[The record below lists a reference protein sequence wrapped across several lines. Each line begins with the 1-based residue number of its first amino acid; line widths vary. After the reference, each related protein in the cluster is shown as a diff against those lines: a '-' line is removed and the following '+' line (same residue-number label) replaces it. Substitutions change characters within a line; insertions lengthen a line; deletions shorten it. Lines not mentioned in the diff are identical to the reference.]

1 MVPLFGQAGQMPP
14 EYCRG
19 PIQAR
24 FGHVWSPLSLRAVSA
39 VVGMALESSHSL
51 DRHKI

>member
-1 MVPLFGQAGQMPP
+1 MAPLFSQAGQMPP

-19 PIQAR
+19 PIQAC
-24 FGHVWSPLSLRAVSA
+24 FGHVQALLSLKALSA
-39 VVGMALESSHSL
+39 VAGMTLESSRSP